1 MGLKKYI
8 LFSLLLLIA
17 IYLYAV
23 SLQLGEYTFT
33 QFSLELTLPIA
44 LWLILPIALLLVFTI
59 IHILFYGFKSYLNIR
74 AFQKDEENLLECV
87 KDNFLEN
94 NNNKSFK
101 TKGLKDIAKIL
112 SQMNLVCK
120 TDSFESSD
128 DEVKKII
135 SRIKEIEDGKYI
147 QDKSIKFNKNGN
159 IANLNLLNKINDQ
172 IDFAMD
178 VLKKPAN
185 YSKANIKVAFLN
197 VLKEKSMTTVKKLL
211 ESLSLDKE
219 MVLELIKKDSQ
230 NEQFSIS
237 IEDLVKYI
245 SNVEFS
251 NDDYINVAKMYK
263 KSTHPDEL
271 IKMFETLCSSAEEA
285 TSAYLYVLFE
295 FEMLD
300 EIREILNSSA
310 ANEYTAYRALID
322 LKDNGRNYT
331 VDSLCYK

>member
-8 LFSLLLLIA
+8 LFSLALVIA

-23 SLQLGEYTFT
+23 SLQLGEYTFN
-33 QFSLELTLPIA
+33 QFSLELSLPIA

-59 IHILFYGFKSYLNIR
+59 LHILFYGFKSFLNIR
-74 AFQKDEENLLECV
+74 AFQKDEENLIECI

-112 SQMNLVCK
+112 SQMNLISK
-120 TDSFESSD
+120 TDSFDSSND
-128 DEVKKII
+128 DIKKII
-135 SRIKEIEDGKYI
+135 SRINEI
-147 QDKSIKFNKNGN
+147 QDGNYVEDRSIKFNKNGN
-159 IANLNLLNKINDQ
+159 VANLNLVNKINSK

-178 VLKKPAN
+178 VLKKPSN
-185 YSKANIKVAFLN
+185 YSKANIKIAFLN
-197 VLKEKSMTTVKKLL
+197 VIKEKSMTTIKKLL
-211 ESLSLDKE
+211 ESLTLDKE
-219 MVLELIKKDSQ
+219 MLLELIKKDSLSD
-230 NEQFSIS
+230 QFSIS
-237 IEDLVKYI
+237 TEELVKYI
-245 SNVEFS
+245 SKAEFTK
-251 NDDYINVAKMYK
+251 DDYIDVAKMYK
-263 KSTHPDEL
+263 KSTNPDEL
-271 IKMFETLCSSAEEA
+271 IKMYETLSTENEDA
-285 TSAYLYVLFE
+285 TTAYLYVLFE

-300 EIREILNSSA
+300 TIREILNASA